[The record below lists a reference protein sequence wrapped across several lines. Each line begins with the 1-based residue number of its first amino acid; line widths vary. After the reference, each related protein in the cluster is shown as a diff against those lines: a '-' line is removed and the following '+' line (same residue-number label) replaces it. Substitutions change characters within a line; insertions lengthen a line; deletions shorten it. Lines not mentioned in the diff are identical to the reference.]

1 MEANGPDRDDPLQV
15 TADRRREPATRLL
28 PTWLKLT
35 GQGLWCEPGGFFV
48 DPGRAV
54 GRAVIT
60 HGHAD
65 HARAG
70 HDHVLATPET
80 VAIMQA
86 RYGDR
91 AGRTLDALP
100 CDQIRRIDGVSVR
113 FVPAGHILGSAQV
126 VLEHAGTR
134 VVVSGDFKRRADP
147 TCDPFEPVPC
157 DLFITEAT
165 FGLPVFR
172 HPSDAVAVDR
182 LLTSLNTFPERA
194 HLVGAYALG
203 KAQRLIALLRQAGCD
218 RTIWLHGALVRL
230 CDLYRDRG
238 VPLGDLALCSGGRR
252 KDMAGEI
259 VLCPPSAL
267 ADRWSRG
274 FPDPVIAMA
283 SGWMQVRQRARQR
296 GVELPLVI
304 SDHAD
309 WDQLTG
315 TIRDV
320 AAPRV
325 LVTHG
330 QEDALVHWARGQGVE
345 ADALSLTG
353 YADEGE

>member
-1 MEANGPDRDDPLQV
+1 MEAENGQRDDPV
-15 TADRRREPATRLL
+15 TGSDDRPPAPHTRLL
-28 PTWLKLT
+28 PNWLKLT
-35 GQGLWCEPGGFFV
+35 AQGLWCEAGDFFI

-54 GRAVIT
+54 ARAVIT

-65 HARAG
+65 HARPG
-70 HDHVLATPET
+70 HGHVLATPET
-80 VAIMQA
+80 AAIMRI

-91 AGRTLDALP
+91 AGGTIDPLP
-100 CDQIRRIDGVSVR
+100 LGEPRRIDGVTVR

-134 VVVSGDFKRRADP
+134 VVVSGDFKRQADP
-147 TCDPFEPVPC
+147 TCQPFEPVAC

-172 HPSDAVAVDR
+172 HPPDAVAVDR
-182 LLTSLNTFPERA
+182 LLTSLSTFPERA
-194 HLVGAYALG
+194 HLVGVYALG
-203 KAQRLIALLRQAGCD
+203 KAQRLIALLRAAGYD
-218 RTIWLHGALVRL
+218 RTIWLHGALTRL
-230 CDLYRDRG
+230 CDLYREQG
-238 VPLGDLALCSGGRR
+238 VFLGELALCSGGRR
-252 KDMAGEI
+252 KELAGEI
-259 VLCPPSAL
+259 VLCPPAAL
-267 ADRWSRG
+267 ADRWSRA

-315 TIRDV
+315 TIREV
-320 AAPRV
+320 TAPRV

-330 QEDALVHWARGQGVE
+330 QEDALVHWARSLGLE

-353 YADEGE
+353 YDDGG